1 MGYQLRIKGP
11 TIIQVLVDP
20 SDRRCGDQVSRPHQ
34 SCSRAGSST
43 SPATAVTVD
52 RSSLHLHSS
61 TLAAAACQH
70 VTGDRDPTN
79 TTVTVALDPN
89 SLVKM

>member
-1 MGYQLRIKGP
+1 MGYQLRDLQLYKCWWTQATEDAGTKCPDHTRAAAGP
-11 TIIQVLVDP
+11 GPAPAL
-20 SDRRCGDQVSRPHQ
+20 
-34 SCSRAGSST
+34 
-43 SPATAVTVD
+43 ATAETVD